1 MVTDVVKLRTLI
13 GGANRH
19 FHHPPCHFGEK
30 SVLQTS
36 GLSERVSVFGRF
48 MAYQILP
55 NFTNFYQKCVA
66 KGGRRG
72 SKRQLTGGLL
82 RAIYLNRVKSCG
94 SCQAVTGAAWFQNR
108 RKHHG
113 GARVPRVK
121 PGRGHGSCLELFRA
135 KPALECGSLGLSC
148 RLAAKGTEQP
158 LRGSPGATGCRT
170 TFSGFVGRLKR
181 GEADPLI
188 RQGLLSKWPRR
199 TEGRLA
205 QSKGLANP
213 VSAERSGDLFG
224 LCRMAE
230 TWRGLSA
237 DSAVVVGQVSEEN
250 RRRLAQSQGLVNRFS
265 AEA

>member
-1 MVTDVVKLRTLI
+1 MLYIAELGLTGWDGGAEPHFEERWLIVMSTDVVELRKLI
-13 GGANRH
+13 GGVKRH
-19 FHHPPCHFGEK
+19 FPHPFCHFGAK

-48 MAYQILP
+48 MAHQILP
-55 NFTNFYQKCVA
+55 NFTSFYQKCAA

-148 RLAAKGTEQP
+148 RLAAKGTER
-158 LRGSPGATGCRT
+158 LFRVL
-170 TFSGFVGRLKR
+170 SGERNVARL
-181 GEADPLI
+181 I
-188 RQGLLSKWPRR
+188 Y
-199 TEGRLA
+199 
-205 QSKGLANP
+205 
-213 VSAERSGDLFG
+213 
-224 LCRMAE
+224 
-230 TWRGLSA
+230 
-237 DSAVVVGQVSEEN
+237 
-250 RRRLAQSQGLVNRFS
+250 
-265 AEA
+265 